1 MSHSPDGANP
11 YAAPDQPSNPG
22 EGVPPAPA
30 PSGYEAVPPASSGYE
45 ATPSPYGSAYPTP
58 GYPAASDSRFGS
70 GAGDPFAATP
80 QSAPP
85 PAPYGS
91 PTYGAAPV
99 PPPYGSAPASPYGP
113 APVPPYG
120 SAPGYGP
127 TNAPGQPSAATYP
140 VPYGTPGSPYGTGAP
155 TYGGVPGYGGA
166 PGYVSGYGTEAPGTD
181 GLAIASLVTSVGG
194 FVILGA
200 LPSPVGLGLGIASLR
215 RIRRTGAGGRGLAI
229 AGVVVGGIG
238 TLVLVGAIAVGLLM
252 FTAYQTDPE
261 FRQGFDEG
269 WSEGMSGTGTESSG
283 DAYYELRTD
292 LSVGTCIAAY
302 PTEYDM
308 SDAELVD
315 CTTPHDT
322 EVVGTVQLTAP
333 VTTDPEDTEYAAAV
347 DLCYD
352 QIEAAAPGLLD
363 VDGFADVFT
372 PHPDDFD
379 EPGGDTGWC
388 VFVSDGESLTGSITG
403 GDLDLGDEVTES

>member
-11 YAAPDQPSNPG
+11 YAAPDQPSRPG
-22 EGVPPAPA
+22 ESVPPAPA
-30 PSGYEAVPPASSGYE
+30 PSGYEAVPPAPSGYE
-45 ATPSPYGSAYPTP
+45 ATPPPYGRAYPTP
-58 GYPAASDSRFGS
+58 GHPAPSDSRFGS
-70 GAGDPFAATP
+70 GAGDPFA
-80 QSAPP
+80 SAPRP
-85 PAPYGS
+85 AAQPAPQPAPYGA
-91 PTYGAAPV
+91 PAYGSAPV
-99 PPPYGSAPASPYGP
+99 PPYGSAPASPYGP
-113 APVPPYG
+113 APVPPSGYG
-120 SAPGYGP
+120 PGYGP
-127 TNAPGQPSAATYP
+127 TDAPGQPSASPYP
-140 VPYGTPGSPYGTGAP
+140 TPYGTPASPYGTATP
-155 TYGGVPGYGGA
+155 TYGGA
-166 PGYVSGYGTEAPGTD
+166 PGYVGAYGTEAPGTD

-229 AGVVVGGIG
+229 AGVVVGGLG
-238 TLVLVGAIAVGLLM
+238 TLLLVGMIVVGLLM
-252 FTAYQTDPE
+252 FTAYRTDPE

-269 WSEGMSGTGTESSG
+269 WSEGLSGTGSSG

-292 LSVGTCIAAY
+292 LSVGSCIAAY

-333 VTTDPEDTEYAAAV
+333 VTTDPEDAEYAAAV
-347 DLCYD
+347 DRCYE

-379 EPGGDTGWC
+379 EPGGDAGWC
-388 VFVSDGESLTGSITG
+388 VFVSDGESLTGSIAG
-403 GDLDLGDEVTES
+403 GDLNLGDEVTSS

>member
-11 YAAPDQPSNPG
+11 YAAPDQPSRPG
-22 EGVPPAPA
+22 ESVPPAPA
-30 PSGYEAVPPASSGYE
+30 PSGYEAVPPAPSGYE
-45 ATPSPYGSAYPTP
+45 APAPSGSTQPVY
-58 GYPAASDSRFGS
+58 S
-70 GAGDPFAATP
+70 
-80 QSAPP
+80 SAPP
-85 PAPYGS
+85 P
-91 PTYGAAPV
+91 YGAP
-99 PPPYGSAPASPYGP
+99 PASPYGP
-113 APVPPYG
+113 APTSPYGPVPPYG
-120 SAPGYGP
+120 TAPGYGS
-127 TNAPGQPSAATYP
+127 TTGPGQAPTATYP
-140 VPYGTPGSPYGTGAP
+140 TPYGATASPYGTPASPYGTPPPPYGTGAP
-155 TYGGVPGYGGA
+155 TYGAA
-166 PGYVSGYGTEAPGTD
+166 PGYVGAYGTEAPGTD

-229 AGVVVGGIG
+229 AGVVVGGLG
-238 TLVLVGAIAVGLLM
+238 TLVLVGMIVVGLLM

-261 FRQGFDEG
+261 FRQEFDEG
-269 WSEGMSGTGTESSG
+269 WSEGLSGTESSG

-292 LSVGTCIAAY
+292 LTVGTCIAAY

-347 DLCYD
+347 DLCYE

-363 VDGFADVFT
+363 VDGFGDVYT

-379 EPGGDTGWC
+379 EPGGDAAWC
-388 VFVSDGESLTGSITG
+388 VFVSDGESLTGSIAG
-403 GDLDLGDEVTES
+403 GDLNLGDEVTSS